1 MCATIPCHS
10 AAECAE
16 TAGNAWQRAHRPT
29 KSDLP
34 AVNVAMSVCC
44 RAPDCTMAALTGG
57 ALDGVDWQP
66 ASAPA
71 QSSATTDEDL
81 VAFIC
86 QNE

>member
-1 MCATIPCHS
+1 MCTTIPCHS

-16 TAGNAWQRAHRPT
+16 TAGSAWQRAHRPT

-34 AVNVAMSVCC
+34 AVNVAMSASC
-44 RAPDCTMAALTGG
+44 RAPDCTIAALTGG

-71 QSSATTDEDL
+71 QSSAPTNEAVL
-81 VAFIC
+81 ALIG